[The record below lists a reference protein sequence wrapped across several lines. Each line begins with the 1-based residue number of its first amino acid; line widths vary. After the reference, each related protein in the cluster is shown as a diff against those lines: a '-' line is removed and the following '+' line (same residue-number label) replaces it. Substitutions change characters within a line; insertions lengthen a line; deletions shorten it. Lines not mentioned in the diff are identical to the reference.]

1 MLLTDIFVIIS
12 YLQHMALNHLSK
24 YVKIIHSPH
33 LSEYQNLHY
42 SLDSKWQ
49 NVDQFTML
57 IIYNGVNK

>member
-1 MLLTDIFVIIS
+1 MLLTDIFEIIS
-12 YLQHMALNHLSK
+12 YLQHMALNHYQK

-49 NVDQFTML
+49 NVD
-57 IIYNGVNK
+57 